1 MVRAGAIA
9 FFTTIAVI
17 PLVRRFCIR
26 WGLYD
31 LNGPLKIHVGA
42 IPRLGGVA
50 IALSLVAGV
59 VFNHQFEAIQARP
72 FLIALGL
79 IWTVG
84 FVDDIQRLSPI
95 LRLAIQIAGGV
106 LLWYGGWRL
115 PWFENPAINLAG
127 VCLLAVVFINAFNF
141 LDGADGLCA
150 GVTGIIAAG
159 YIFLPGVALSG
170 LGSLVAWSLLGAS
183 LGFLFFNFPPN
194 AIIFMGDSGSTVFG
208 FCIAFLGL
216 DFCRSN
222 AVNPNRITV
231 LFPIAV
237 AALPLFDATLAV
249 LRRLRGR
256 NSLLLGDREHFYDR
270 LMGLGWTP
278 RRVALATYV
287 LTAATCAI
295 AGLTLKCDFRHA
307 LSLCIGTAGILLIS
321 GLRLRS
327 LKQNQQRRDKPDDF
341 SPIAQ

>member
-9 FFTTIAVI
+9 FFTIVAVI
-17 PLVRRFCIR
+17 PVVRRFCIR

-50 IALSLVAGV
+50 IILSLVAGM
-59 VFNHQFEAIQARP
+59 VFNHHFDSMQARP
-72 FLIALGL
+72 FLIALAL
-79 IWTVG
+79 IWAVG
-84 FVDDIQRLSPI
+84 FVDDIQSLSPV
-95 LRLAIQIAGGV
+95 LRLAIQIGGGI

-159 YIFLPGVALSG
+159 YIFLPGVALSE

-183 LGFLFFNFPPN
+183 LGFLVFNFPK
-194 AIIFMGDSGSTVFG
+194 ASIFMGDCGSTVVG
-208 FCIAFLGL
+208 FCVVFLGL
-216 DFCRSN
+216 DFYRSN
-222 AVNPNRITV
+222 AANPTGV
-231 LFPIAV
+231 TALFPILIAG
-237 AALPLFDATLAV
+237 LPLLDAILTV
-249 LRRLRGR
+249 SRRLHGR
-256 NSLLLGDREHFYDR
+256 SSLLQGDRCQFYDR

-278 RRVALATYV
+278 RRVALTTYV
-287 LTAATCAI
+287 LTAAICAI
-295 AGLTLKCDFRHA
+295 AGLALKCDFRQA
-307 LSLCIGTAGILLIS
+307 LSLSVGTAVILLIA
-321 GLRLRS
+321 GLRLGS
-327 LKQNQQRRDKPDDF
+327 LRQNQQPQDKPDDY
-341 SPIAQ
+341 SPVAQ

>member
-1 MVRAGAIA
+1 MFRAGAIA

-17 PLVRRFCIR
+17 PIVRRFCIR

-50 IALSLVAGV
+50 IILSLVAGV
-59 VFNHQFEAIQARP
+59 VLNHHSDAMQARP
-72 FLIALGL
+72 FLIALAL

-84 FVDDIQRLSPI
+84 LVDDIHGLSPV
-95 LRLAIQIAGGV
+95 LRLAIQIGGGV

-115 PWFENPAINLAG
+115 PWFENSAFNLVG
-127 VCLLAVVFINAFNF
+127 VCFLAVVFINAFNF

-170 LGSLVAWSLLGAS
+170 LGSLIAWSLMGAS
-183 LGFLFFNFPPN
+183 LGFLFFNFPR
-194 AIIFMGDSGSTVFG
+194 ASVFMGDCGSTAFG

-216 DFCRSN
+216 DFYRSN
-222 AVNPNRITV
+222 AGNPNHISV

-237 AALPLFDATLAV
+237 AALPLFDAILTV
-249 LRRLRGR
+249 SRRLYGR
-256 NSLLLGDREHFYDR
+256 SSLLLGDRRQFYDL
-270 LMGLGWTP
+270 LMELGWSP
-278 RRVALATYV
+278 QKVALTTYG
-287 LTAATCAI
+287 LSAAICAI
-295 AGLTLKCDFRHA
+295 AGLVLKCDFRQA
-307 LSLCIGTAGILLIS
+307 LSLSVGAAVILLIA
-321 GLRLRS
+321 GLRLGS
-327 LKQNQQRRDKPDDF
+327 LKQIQEPHTNRVTTVR
-341 SPIAQ
+341 

>member
-17 PLVRRFCIR
+17 PIVRRFCIR

-50 IALSLVAGV
+50 IILSLIAGV
-59 VFNHQFEAIQARP
+59 FFNHQFDAMQASP
-72 FLIALGL
+72 FLIGLAL
-79 IWTVG
+79 IWAVG
-84 FVDDIQRLSPI
+84 FVDDIEGLSPI
-95 LRLAIQIAGGV
+95 LRLAFQIGGGV

-127 VCLLAVVFINAFNF
+127 VCLLAVVFTNAFNF

-159 YIFLPGVALSG
+159 YIFLPGVTLSALG
-170 LGSLVAWSLLGAS
+170 LLVAWSLLGAS
-183 LGFLFFNFPPN
+183 FGFLCFNFPPD
-194 AIIFMGDSGSTVFG
+194 AKIFMGDSGSTVFG

-222 AVNPNRITV
+222 AANLNGATA
-231 LFPIAV
+231 LFPFMVAGPPLLD
-237 AALPLFDATLAV
+237 AALAV
-249 LRRLRGR
+249 SRRLLGGGH
-256 NSLLLGDREHFYDR
+256 LLHGDRRHFYDR
-270 LMGLGWTP
+270 LLGLGWTP
-278 RRVALATYV
+278 RKVALTTYG
-287 LTAATCAI
+287 LTAAICAI
-295 AGLTLKCDFRHA
+295 AGLVLKCDFRHA
-307 LSLCIGTAGILLIS
+307 LSLSVGAAVILLIA
-321 GLRLRS
+321 GLRLGSVR
-327 LKQNQQRRDKPDDF
+327 QNQEPQDKPDDY